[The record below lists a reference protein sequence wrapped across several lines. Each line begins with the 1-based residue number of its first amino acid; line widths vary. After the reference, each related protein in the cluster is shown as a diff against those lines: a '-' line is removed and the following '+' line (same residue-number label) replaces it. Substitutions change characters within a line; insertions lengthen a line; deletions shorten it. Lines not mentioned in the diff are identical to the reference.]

1 MSFENIFN
9 VGDVVKSFD
18 FNPAICDSYIVA
30 KILEAGPSAY
40 TVKVIKSVSDSDKF
54 DALRK
59 NAELTIPYEMMV
71 DFLTRITLVAD
82 KDTYELLC
90 SEVPEAA

>member
-1 MSFENIFN
+1 MTFKDIFN
-9 VGDVVKSFD
+9 VGDVVKSYD

-30 KILEAGPSAY
+30 QILEAGPSAY
-40 TVKVIKSVSDSDKF
+40 TVKVIKSVSDSAKF

-59 NAELTIPYEMMV
+59 GVELTVPYEMMV

-82 KDTYELLC
+82 KETYELIS

>member
-1 MSFENIFN
+1 MSFENVFN